1 MNIAYIL
8 HSTTP
13 TDGATK
19 SFLIMLSGLMAKG
32 VKPIVILPD
41 KNGVYAKLREMG
53 IPVYTKPYRMRTY
66 PRTNTFRAKLMF
78 VPRLL
83 ARLISNI
90 VAIRYTT
97 KLLRSHNIQLVHSN
111 VGMVD
116 IGFCAARKL
125 GLPHIYHIR
134 EYGTEDFGLRYFP
147 TWKSFYRQLD
157 APKSYAIYITRHLLQ
172 HHHQEGKV
180 SSRVIY
186 NGISPSAQQ
195 FPQIVKNC
203 DYFLFAGRIEPAKKV
218 DVLLKAYMLY
228 ANNEGNPLKLYIAG
242 HVSNPAYMERLRCFV
257 QQNGLQA
264 HVSFLGKRTDI
275 NDLMR
280 DARAVVV
287 LSEYEGFGRCLAE
300 AMSVGTLTI
309 GYNTTGTKE
318 QFDNGLKFTGE
329 EIGLRFN
336 SVKELS
342 ELLSEVTRTPIEHYR
357 PYKERALLTVTQL
370 YTKENNITQVYKFYT
385 DILQHNIS

>member
-13 TDGATK
+13 TGGATK

-41 KNGVYAKLREMG
+41 KNGIYTRLQETG
-53 IPVYTKPYRMRTY
+53 IPIYTKPYRMRTY
-66 PRTNTFRAKLMF
+66 PRTNTFKEKLMF
-78 VPRLL
+78 VPRML

-116 IGFCAARKL
+116 IGFSAARKL
-125 GLPHIYHIR
+125 GLPHIYHLR

-157 APKSYAIYITRHLLQ
+157 APKSYTICITRHLQQ

-242 HVSNPAYMERLRCFV
+242 HVSNPAYMERLRRFV
-257 QQNGLQA
+257 QQHGLQA
-264 HVSFLGKRTDI
+264 HVSFLGERTNI

-342 ELLSEVTRTPIEHYR
+342 EQLSEVTRTPIEHYR